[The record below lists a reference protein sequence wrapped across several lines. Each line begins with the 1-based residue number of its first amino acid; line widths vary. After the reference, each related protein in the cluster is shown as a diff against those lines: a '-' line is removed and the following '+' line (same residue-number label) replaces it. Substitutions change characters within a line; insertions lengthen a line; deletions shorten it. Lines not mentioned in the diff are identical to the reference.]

1 MARAARPFLAAAA
14 VLLAALVAPC
24 AAGSCECFEVN
35 CNDADTSKAGNYGYK
50 LDCAVEVVGDLK
62 VVGDAF
68 GDKSCTTEVITAP
81 ASQLT
86 SWTFEELQ
94 PSSSCSLPSWKPS
107 NCKYLKK
114 QGLPRSGCYQA
125 QKTGT
130 NCCVDA
136 GAVYVSRSRYGRWYG
151 EAYLKAPNAGGGDQF
166 GHSVA
171 IEDGT
176 VVVGAIGEASCTTD
190 AVPGPGPY
198 PSGNCVLPSSAD
210 SYYDDVGSNCCTG
223 AGAVYVFSKDGGS
236 WASTAYLKSPAAAQS
251 DYASDPHHFGDKV
264 SIESGEVTVDAVGN
278 SPESTYAFKTAD
290 LVTDPPAAEP
300 PAADPP
306 ATEPPATDPPA
317 AAGGDDG
324 DDAGDDAGADDGGD
338 GDATEPPVTK
348 PPAAASVTSNLE
360 NDDADADETPVGAI
374 AGGAAGGVAALVVVI
389 GIVAYC
395 RWNRKALLARTL
407 HGGLASSTRPSRPT
421 SAGAG
426 TEESSVVAMDV
437 GLEHTGPVD
446 EYRRTV
452 ALDRARASHE
462 PKPLSTGRASYDPGA
477 DASVEDSISRRV

>member
-1 MARAARPFLAAAA
+1 MARLASHFAAAA

-24 AAGSCECFEVN
+24 AAGSCKCFEVN

-68 GDKSCTTEVITAP
+68 GDRSCTTSVLTAP
-81 ASQLT
+81 TSKAST
-86 SWTFEELQ
+86 WTFKELR
-94 PSSSCSLPSWKPS
+94 PSWKCSCPT
-107 NCKYLKK
+107 
-114 QGLPRSGCYQA
+114 SGSCYQA

-130 NCCVDA
+130 NCCADA

-171 IEDGT
+171 IEDGV

-198 PSGNCVLPSSAD
+198 PSGNCVLPSYAT

-251 DYASDPHHFGDKV
+251 DYASDPQHFGDKV
-264 SIESGEVTVDAVGN
+264 SIESGEITVDAVGN

-290 LVTDPPAAEP
+290 LVTEP
-300 PAADPP
+300 PAADPPAADSP

-338 GDATEPPVTK
+338 GDATEPPTK

-374 AGGAAGGVAALVVVI
+374 AGGAAGGVAALVIVI

-395 RWNRKALLARTL
+395 RWNQRALLARTL
-407 HGGLASSTRPSRPT
+407 HGGKAGSSLGAEVEPSRPT